1 MYFRHAKSTEAA
13 FERTIPTRMRQ
24 TMAWPRICCHS
35 ASLARTWTLATA
47 CWVGQI
53 FALYT
58 QIRYFWM
65 PGLVDS
71 VLFQAGRLP
80 TFQSWPRP
88 NCGPTNSL
96 KYKGSNETSI
106 HSDPIS
112 CASFKLLTSHCRRKS
127 QAKAS
132 LSQIPGLILPY
143 RSTQTSLYGLAWHS
157 NYYWNLL
164 SRILILG

>member
-35 ASLARTWTLATA
+35 ASLARTWTLETA

-88 NCGPTNSL
+88 NCGPTPWNTKEAMRPVSIQIL
-96 KYKGSNETSI
+96 YHVHPSNCWQATAGEKVKQKQ
-106 HSDPIS
+106 
-112 CASFKLLTSHCRRKS
+112 AWAKS
-127 QAKAS
+127 QAS
-132 LSQIPGLILPY
+132 FSPIVQHRPV
-143 RSTQTSLYGLAWHS
+143 SMV
-157 NYYWNLL
+157 
-164 SRILILG
+164 